1 MSVSLKS
8 LTKNTTKDGVFV
20 LKVWDDAPT
29 LLSAFMDVKSSTKT
43 KRSPTMQTLNKLNL
57 LYVVQSKADRYK
69 DIYKVG
75 VSKGVG
81 RLNEYVKMHGN
92 GNGKCSGV
100 YLIYLA
106 GRKRADAES
115 RKTKAGKTDADI
127 VDYYRH
133 SNWSNNREKQILR
146 DLNLKGIT
154 PVRGKEWFQINDGGS
169 VLKNIII
176 KGAGEAT
183 IDYLSAIEDQRVI
196 TPDDGVTSIDKHI
209 IGDTKKTKG
218 VLYYRLKWK
227 KQQLEKLTARQLLSK
242 KPEMTP
248 YTFENLK
255 SIYKERTKR
264 NLISPSMGDDIVKL
278 AHAYITKE
286 AITDPSQKPDILKRP
301 KTRSSLSTK

>member
-8 LTKNTTKDGVFV
+8 LTKDTTKDGVFV
-20 LKVWDDAPT
+20 LKAWDDAPT

-133 SNWSNNREKQILR
+133 SSWSNNREKQILR

-176 KGAGEAT
+176 KSAGEAT

-196 TPDDGVTSIDKHI
+196 TPDDGVISINKHI
-209 IGDTKKTKG
+209 EANEKESKG
-218 VLYYRLKWK
+218 VLFYRLKWK
-227 KQQLEKLTARQLLSK
+227 KKKLEKLTPKQRLTK

-248 YTFENLK
+248 YAYEDLT
-255 SIYKERTKR
+255 STYKERTIR
-264 NLISPSMGDDIVKL
+264 NRISQSKGDDIVKL
-278 AHAYITKE
+278 VHAYIKE
-286 AITDPSQKPDILKRP
+286 NRITDPAQKLDILKRP
-301 KTRSSLSTK
+301 KTRSSLGTK